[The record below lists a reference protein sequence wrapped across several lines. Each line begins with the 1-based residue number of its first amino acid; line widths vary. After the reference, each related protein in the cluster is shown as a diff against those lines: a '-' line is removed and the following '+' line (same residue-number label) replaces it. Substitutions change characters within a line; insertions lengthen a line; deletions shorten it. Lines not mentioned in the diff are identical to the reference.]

1 MKRTE
6 PSATQQPRS
15 QRRSTA
21 HTPPLKFEH
30 NKAPKSGR
38 LKPKTRAQRPNKR
51 APRNKHDQ
59 TNEHRQ
65 TTKHPNDQ
73 TNEHRQTTKTKQTS
87 THKQPRPNKRAPTN
101 DQTNE
106 HRQTTNAQT
115 NEHPKSLRH
124 FSSSLASVDNSDR
137 RRACEGNVLK
147 ACSDTPLLQGSLL
160 DRRLHHVR
168 IQNDP
173 HISQSSQ
180 RLWAPWMHNGPA
192 LLLIAKFTRKRMALT
207 NKQQTINNP
216 RYLQSGRAAE
226 A

>member
-1 MKRTE
+1 MTRNARNPNIEGSEEVCKPRLLTASAYQRAAMSRTLFGG
-6 PSATQQPRS
+6 
-15 QRRSTA
+15 RRY
-21 HTPPLKFEH
+21 HETPPT
-30 NKAPKSGR
+30 S
-38 LKPKTRAQRPNKR
+38 
-51 APRNKHDQ
+51 
-59 TNEHRQ
+59 

-73 TNEHRQTTKTKQTS
+73 TNEHRQTTKTKQTR
-87 THKQPRPNKRAPTN
+87 TDKQPRPNKRAPAN

-180 RLWAPWMHNGPA
+180 RIWAPWMHNGPA
-192 LLLIAKFTRKRMALT
+192 LLLIAKITRNGMALT